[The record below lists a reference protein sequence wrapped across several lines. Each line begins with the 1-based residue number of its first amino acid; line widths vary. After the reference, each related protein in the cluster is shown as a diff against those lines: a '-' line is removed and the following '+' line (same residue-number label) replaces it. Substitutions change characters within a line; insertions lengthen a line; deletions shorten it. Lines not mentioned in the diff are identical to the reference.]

1 MSVVGDRLKRLRT
14 AEQLSQE
21 KIAKLIGVNQPS
33 VNRYERGIT
42 SPSLDVLLW
51 YADFFD
57 VSMDFI
63 FGRTEDPH
71 GKRYEYQPQSF
82 VERFE
87 DKGQLKK
94 FVEYCFEPGT
104 AANEKL
110 KAVLVDMLGGSKN
123 EKGKGNIT

>member
-1 MSVVGDRLKRLRT
+1 MSVVGDRLKQLRT

-21 KIAKLIGVNQPS
+21 KVAKLAGVNQPRI
-33 VNRYERGIT
+33 NRYERGLT
-42 SPSLDVLLW
+42 SPSLEILLW

-71 GKRYEYQPQSF
+71 GKHYKYQPQSF

-110 KAVLVDMLGGSKN
+110 KAVLVDMLGGSRN
-123 EKGKGNIT
+123 EKGSTK